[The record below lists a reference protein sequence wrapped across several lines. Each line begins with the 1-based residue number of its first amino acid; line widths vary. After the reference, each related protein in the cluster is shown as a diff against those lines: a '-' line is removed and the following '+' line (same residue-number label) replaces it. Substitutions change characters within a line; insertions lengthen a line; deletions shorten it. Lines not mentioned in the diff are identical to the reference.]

1 MYKLKRIDIEKL
13 EKKKKQETD
22 DHPVFEEFLEQLD
35 TDKEM
40 RSQVNLY
47 KDQAVVEEKIKNKML
62 KKTEKSSQKKE
73 IQDKKL
79 KIKRQFEDLKQET
92 KNQQAEQ
99 EENWEDE
106 DGIKLNELIN
116 DLKLEDVDEV
126 PELVDQKQ
134 VESFLNELDKIKINN

>member
-35 TDKEM
+35 TDKDM

-73 IQDKKL
+73 I
-79 KIKRQFEDLKQET
+79 
-92 KNQQAEQ
+92 
-99 EENWEDE
+99 
-106 DGIKLNELIN
+106 
-116 DLKLEDVDEV
+116 
-126 PELVDQKQ
+126 
-134 VESFLNELDKIKINN
+134 

>member
-73 IQDKKL
+73 I
-79 KIKRQFEDLKQET
+79 
-92 KNQQAEQ
+92 
-99 EENWEDE
+99 
-106 DGIKLNELIN
+106 
-116 DLKLEDVDEV
+116 
-126 PELVDQKQ
+126 
-134 VESFLNELDKIKINN
+134 